1 MLSAIIDSLWRET
14 MAEVSDERRLEV
26 EERNARNI
34 PLIEEF
40 RAKGGLPDILLLH
53 HRGAKTGNPRVNPVV
68 FTAVGDDFAVFASN
82 AGRPTNP
89 DWFYNLVA
97 HPRTSIEV
105 GSETI
110 EVLARIAPS
119 EERSVIWEPWKIK
132 VPGFADYE
140 KTAAPRVIPVVILE
154 RV

>member
-1 MLSAIIDSLWRET
+1 
-14 MAEVSDERRLEV
+14 MADESDARRLEV

-53 HRGAKTGNPRVNPVV
+53 HRGAKTRNPRVNPVV
-68 FTAVGDDFAVFASN
+68 FTTVGEDFAIFASN
-82 AGRPTNP
+82 AGRPANP
-89 DWFYNLVA
+89 DWYVNLVA

-110 EVLARIAPS
+110 EVVARVAPRD
-119 EERSVIWEPWKIK
+119 ERAAIWEPWKVK
-132 VPGFADYE
+132 MPGFAEYE
-140 KTAAPRVIPVVILE
+140 RTAAPRDIPVVILE

>member
-1 MLSAIIDSLWRET
+1 
-14 MAEVSDERRLEV
+14 MAEETEARRLEV

-34 PLIEEF
+34 PLIEEY
-40 RAKGGLPDILLLH
+40 RAKGGLPDVLLLH

-68 FTAVGDDFAVFASN
+68 FTTVGDDFAVFASN
-82 AGRPTNP
+82 AGRASNP
-89 DWFYNLVA
+89 DWYYNVVA

-110 EVLARIAPS
+110 EVVARVAPT
-119 EERSVIWEPWKIK
+119 EERVAIWEPWKVK
-132 VPGFADYE
+132 VPGFAEYE
-140 KTAAPRVIPVVILE
+140 KTAAPREIPVVILE

>member
-1 MLSAIIDSLWRET
+1 MVGDSD
-14 MAEVSDERRLEV
+14 ARRREV

-34 PLIEEF
+34 PVIEEF
-40 RAKGGLPDILLLH
+40 RAHGGLPDNPDVLLLH

-68 FTAVGDDFAVFASN
+68 FTTVGDHFAVFASN
-82 AGRPTNP
+82 AGRPAHP
-89 DWFYNLVA
+89 DWYYNLLA

-105 GSETI
+105 GAETI
-110 EVLARIAPS
+110 AVTARVAPDD
-119 EERSVIWEPWKIK
+119 ERSAIWEPWRDTM
-132 VPGFADYE
+132 PGFAEYE

>member
-1 MLSAIIDSLWRET
+1 
-14 MAEVSDERRLEV
+14 MAEANDARRLEV
-26 EERNARNI
+26 EERNARNF

-40 RAKGGLPDILLLH
+40 RAKGGLPDNPEVLLLH

-68 FTAVGDDFAVFASN
+68 FTAAGDGFAVFASN
-82 AGRPTNP
+82 AGRPANP

-110 EVLARIAPS
+110 EVLARVAPS
-119 EERSVIWEPWKIK
+119 DERSAIWEPWKIK
-132 VPGFADYE
+132 MTGFAEYE
-140 KTAAPRVIPVVILE
+140 KTAAPREIPVVILE

>member
-1 MLSAIIDSLWRET
+1 
-14 MAEVSDERRLEV
+14 MAEVNDARRLEV
-26 EERNARNI
+26 EERNARNV

-40 RAKGGLPDILLLH
+40 RANGGLPDNPEVLLLH

-68 FTAVGDDFAVFASN
+68 FTAAGNDFAVFASN
-82 AGRPTNP
+82 AGRPANP

-119 EERSVIWEPWKIK
+119 DERSAIWEPWKITM
-132 VPGFADYE
+132 PGFAEYE
-140 KTAAPRVIPVVILE
+140 KTAAPREIPVVILE

>member
-1 MLSAIIDSLWRET
+1 MLSAIIGSLRGDT
-14 MAEVSDERRLEV
+14 MAEESDARRLEV

-40 RAKGGLPDILLLH
+40 RASGGLPDVLLLH
-53 HRGAKTGNPRVNPVV
+53 HRGARTGNPRVNPVV
-68 FTAVGDDFAVFASN
+68 FTTVGSDFAVFASN
-82 AGRPTNP
+82 GGRPAHP
-89 DWFYNLVA
+89 DWFYNVVA

-110 EVLARIAPS
+110 EVLARVAPS
-119 EERSVIWEPWKIK
+119 DERSAIWEPWKIK

-140 KTAAPRVIPVVILE
+140 KTAAPREIPVVILE